1 MASAIKLANHL
12 VNKNLVGLNSLK
24 IMFIIGAILAAIGG
38 IIMFVYGIIL
48 LIQAFKESILWGLGY
63 LFVPFCSLVFIFM
76 HWDKCKTPFL
86 RLLIGLVIYAV
97 GFGLLTPS
105 LIEKA
110 KEQQMEQ
117 QGQAVPNP

>member
-1 MASAIKLANHL
+1 MA
-12 VNKNLVGLNSLK
+12 
-24 IMFIIGAILAAIGG
+24 IIGGILAVIGG
-38 IIMFVYGIIL
+38 IIMLVYGIIL

-63 LFVPFCSLVFIFM
+63 LFIPFCSLVFIVM

-86 RLLIGLVIYAV
+86 RLLVGLVIQAV
-97 GFGLLTPS
+97 GIGLLSPS

-110 KEQQMEQ
+110 KEQQQQMEQ